1 MGVSSKWKR
10 HVATFPAGSLFLHLP
25 GSSLDDFR
33 ESLLKLRGFIACQP
47 QGFNRWVCLLHRLW
61 VRDQQQCL
69 LQGVVLSCGHITEEL
84 DAETLQVAWF
94 NRMGGRIFWKVP
106 FGDWLMWLDAHLNA
120 LFADIFWFSSKQVL
134 LIELLAFFSR
144 HHFIPAGI
152 VQIAGWHETRC
163 VCIETLETIF
173 G

>member
-47 QGFNRWVCLLHRLW
+47 QGFNRWACLLHRLW

-84 DAETLQVAWF
+84 DAETLQVGIGWC
-94 NRMGGRIFWKVP
+94 
-106 FGDWLMWLDAHLNA
+106 DWLMWLDSHLNA
-120 LFADIFWFSSKQVL
+120 LFAGIFWFSSKQVL
-134 LIELLAFFSR
+134 LIELLAFFLDNTSSQQELYKLLDDMKQG
-144 HHFIPAGI
+144 AY
-152 VQIAGWHETRC
+152 V
-163 VCIETLETIF
+163 
-173 G
+173 